1 MFDICRVCIQYESN
15 NNFKNDTNNESVDEI
30 KLTGF

>member
-1 MFDICRVCIQYESN
+1 MFNICRVCIQYESL
-15 NNFKNDTNNESVDEI
+15 NNFENDTNNESVNEI